1 LLWGWLG
8 WNLGAISCVSDSE
21 EKGIWIMQ
29 KNSKRMY
36 VTSPAFTVLLAAIF
50 LAACGSPGTGTAF
63 PPDMQT
69 AAALTVEAL
78 LSATPAFTPTL
89 AVSPTPMVLTVTPNL
104 STPATPATPAAPAR
118 MTVEDI
124 TNCRSGPGTDYE
136 QVTQISPGEEVA
148 ILGSLPNYWL
158 VQTAEGQCWV
168 AREFATPMGDIA
180 RVPTVTAPPTPQ
192 GGAVAAPSI
201 SEWTY
206 ACTGGGRAD
215 LNIRWSD
222 RATNEAGY
230 RVYMNGE
237 VIKELPADSKEFS
250 SSVLVPVGL
259 KVQFYVE
266 AFNTSGAAS
275 SVVYEFTC

>member
-1 LLWGWLG
+1 M
-8 WNLGAISCVSDSE
+8 E
-21 EKGIWIMQ
+21 T
-29 KNSKRMY
+29 NSNRKR
-36 VTSPAFTVLLAAIF
+36 TDFSKAAIPALVAIIL
-50 LAACGSPGTGTAF
+50 LAACGTPGSSTPF

-78 LSATPAFTPTL
+78 LSATPNYTPTL
-89 AVSPTPMVLTVTPNL
+89 EVSATPMVLTATADL
-104 STPATPATPAAPAR
+104 STPATPSTRAGSAK

-124 TNCRSGPGTDYE
+124 TNCRSGPGTGYE
-136 QVTQISPGEEVA
+136 QVTQIQPDEEVA
-148 ILGSLPNYWL
+148 ILGSLPDYWL

-192 GGAVAAPSI
+192 GGAVGAPSI

-206 ACTGGGRAD
+206 VCTGNGRAD
-215 LNIRWSD
+215 LNIHWTD

-237 VIKELPADSKEFS
+237 VIKELPANSEQFS
-250 SSVLVPVGL
+250 SSVLVPGGT
-259 KVQFYVE
+259 KAQFYVE

-275 SVVYEFTC
+275 SVVYEFSC